1 MIITG
6 KAPTYEDAQLVL
18 KLYEIRREEKLR
30 AARDW
35 YMFKFFP
42 ETFDDIKAVL
52 NPENPENA
60 SFRMVIGYWEMASSF
75 VAHGVLHPEL
85 LLESSGE
92 LILAWAKLAPFI
104 EEMRKHYNL
113 PDYLKSMEQLIKSVP
128 WAAERVAN
136 LQRYYTTLRE
146 QRN

>member
-1 MIITG
+1 MINTG

-42 ETFDDIKAVL
+42 ESFDDIKAVL
-52 NPENPENA
+52 NPTNPENA
-60 SFRMVIGYWEMASSF
+60 YFRMVVGYWEMASSF
-75 VAHGVLHPEL
+75 VAHGILHPEL

-92 LILAWAKLAPFI
+92 LILAWAKLEPFI
-104 EEMRKHYNL
+104 EEMRKQYNL
-113 PDYLKSMEQLIKSVP
+113 PDYLKGMEQLIKGVP
-128 WAAERVAN
+128 WAAERVGN
-136 LQRYYTTLRE
+136 LQSYYKALRE
-146 QRN
+146 QQK